1 MERGKRLTPFAISII
16 CIVALSA
23 LALILVI
30 GTDTA
35 WGKVRVEK
43 MLLSSSDGDVVN
55 AMLYRPKTATVEN
68 PAPAVVLYHGGN
80 DMLEHTGTY
89 ALELARRGFVVINF
103 DYQGSHDSD
112 YKTETSV
119 GESTACGD
127 TIYNTLASYNFV
139 QQDNIAVFGHS
150 MGGGYASRFAAKYA
164 GQVKLLF
171 HLGSAVTASPGDFN
185 YVTIVGDSD
194 ESALKRTT
202 VLDSETGKTS
212 QDIHKYYNSP
222 KIAEAWGESAGS
234 IIPSKV
240 YTVKGKDGNDYLR
253 VFYFPSSIHAYY
265 NVNNDAVKQ
274 IIYGFILG
282 MNGYGNIDGADL
294 TDPNGYEKIT
304 TVWRAKDLGW
314 ILEYIAIALLMFTVA
329 TRIIKGNTFKSLE
342 LKRTESYGIKKKS
355 VGWWLFLA
363 LLLVLPPLLYLPGV
377 MGAENGLFPT
387 AFNTDN
393 PVTKIATQCLIPT
406 KWTSADGTAHS
417 IWLLGG
423 TSNVYVLWQWLISF
437 AMLVVFLTYYFVW
450 GKKAGEN
457 YKSLGFKTSDEKK
470 FDFVYLL
477 KSLLFG
483 IVVVGSGYLL
493 MGLIGKYTQ
502 QGLHVT
508 TLQMSVLSRKRLMCW
523 FVYFIYLMPYFL
535 CNHLAVKSL
544 GIRYDGTNRTL
555 TLNVLKTTFITV
567 GGLFVFYLIF
577 LLQLKFTHTVMEGF
591 RTGILYAYGLAILPL
606 TIGITVGNAL
616 NVYVSSKTNSVWAG
630 LCTAVLWGV
639 WTLCSTGGMINNLI
653 F

>member
-1 MERGKRLTPFAISII
+1 MEKVKRLTPFAISII
-16 CIVALSA
+16 CIVVLSA

-43 MLLSSSDGDVVN
+43 MVLSSSDGDVVN
-55 AMLYRPKTATVEN
+55 AMLYRPRTATAKT

-119 GESTACGD
+119 GETAACGD

-150 MGGGYASRFAAKYA
+150 MGGGYASKFAANYA
-164 GQVKLLF
+164 SQVKLLF

-185 YVTIVGDSD
+185 YVSIVGDSD

-202 VLDSETGKTS
+202 VLDPATGKTS

-240 YTVKGKDGNDYLR
+240 YTVKGKDGKDYLR

-265 NVNNDAVKQ
+265 NINNKAVKQ
-274 IIYGFILG
+274 IIFGFILG
-282 MNGYGNIDGADL
+282 MNGYGNIDGVDL
-294 TDPNGYEKIT
+294 KDPNGFEKIT
-304 TVWRAKDLGW
+304 TVWRMKDLGW
-314 ILEYIAIALLMFTVA
+314 ILQYIAIALLMFTVA
-329 TRIIKGNTFKSLE
+329 TRLIKGNTFKSLE
-342 LKRTESYGIKKKS
+342 LKRTESFGIKKKS

-393 PVTKIATQCLIPT
+393 PVTKIATKCLIPT
-406 KWTSADGTAHS
+406 KWTSADGVAHS

-437 AMLVVFLTYYFVW
+437 AMLVVFLAYYFVW
-450 GKKAGEN
+450 GRKAGEN

-470 FDFVYLL
+470 FDIVYLL

-493 MGLIGKYTQ
+493 MAFIGTYTQ

-508 TLQMSVLSRKRLMCW
+508 TLQMSILSRKRLMCW

-544 GIRYDGTNRTL
+544 GIKYDGTNRTL

-577 LLQLKFTHTVMEGF
+577 LLQLKYTHTVMEGF

>member
-1 MERGKRLTPFAISII
+1 MEKMKRLSPFAISII
-16 CIVALSA
+16 CIVVLSA

-43 MLLSSSDGDVVN
+43 MVLSSSDGDVVN
-55 AMLYRPKTATVEN
+55 AMLYRPKTATAEN

-127 TIYNTLASYNFV
+127 TIYNSLASYNFV

-150 MGGGYASRFAAKYA
+150 MGGGYASKFAAKYA
-164 GQVKLLF
+164 THVTLLV

-202 VLDSETGKTS
+202 VLDPKTGKTS

-222 KIAEAWGESAGS
+222 AIAEAWGESAGS
-234 IIPSKV
+234 ISPSKV
-240 YTVKGKDGNDYLR
+240 YTVKGNDGNDYLR
-253 VFYFPSSIHAYY
+253 VFYFPRSIHAYY
-265 NVNNDAVKQ
+265 NINNKAVKQ
-274 IIYGFILG
+274 IIYSFILG
-282 MNGYGNIDGADL
+282 MNGFGNIDGADL
-294 TDPNGYEKIT
+294 TDPNGFEKIT
-304 TVWRAKDLGW
+304 TVWRVKDFGW
-314 ILEYIAIALLMFTVA
+314 ILQYFAIALLMFTVA
-329 TRIIKGNTFKSLE
+329 TRLIKGNTFKSLE

-363 LLLVLPPLLYLPGV
+363 LLLILPPLLYLPGV
-377 MGAENGLFPT
+377 KGAENGLFPT
-387 AFNTDN
+387 AYNTDN
-393 PVTKIATQCLIPT
+393 PVTKIATKCLIPT
-406 KWTSADGTAHS
+406 KWTSADGVAHS

-437 AMLVVFLTYYFVW
+437 AMLIVFLTYYFVW

-457 YKSLGFKTSDEKK
+457 YKSLGFKTSDEKR
-470 FDFVYLL
+470 FDIVYLL

-493 MGLIGKYTQ
+493 MGFIGKYTQ
-502 QGLHVT
+502 QGLHVA

-523 FVYFIYLMPYFL
+523 FVYFIYLIPYFL

-544 GIRYDGTNRTL
+544 GLKYDGTNRTL
-555 TLNVLKTTFITV
+555 TFNVIKTTFITI
-567 GGLFVFYLIF
+567 GGLLVFYLIF
-577 LLQLKFTHTVMEGF
+577 LAQLGLTHTVMEGF

-616 NVYVSSKTNSVWAG
+616 NVYVSSKANSVWAG

>member
-1 MERGKRLTPFAISII
+1 
-16 CIVALSA
+16 
-23 LALILVI
+23 
-30 GTDTA
+30 
-35 WGKVRVEK
+35 
-43 MLLSSSDGDVVN
+43 
-55 AMLYRPKTATVEN
+55 
-68 PAPAVVLYHGGN
+68 
-80 DMLEHTGTY
+80 
-89 ALELARRGFVVINF
+89 
-103 DYQGSHDSD
+103 
-112 YKTETSV
+112 
-119 GESTACGD
+119 
-127 TIYNTLASYNFV
+127 
-139 QQDNIAVFGHS
+139 
-150 MGGGYASRFAAKYA
+150 
-164 GQVKLLF
+164 
-171 HLGSAVTASPGDFN
+171 
-185 YVTIVGDSD
+185 
-194 ESALKRTT
+194 
-202 VLDSETGKTS
+202 
-212 QDIHKYYNSP
+212 
-222 KIAEAWGESAGS
+222 
-234 IIPSKV
+234 
-240 YTVKGKDGNDYLR
+240 
-253 VFYFPSSIHAYY
+253 
-265 NVNNDAVKQ
+265 
-274 IIYGFILG
+274 
-282 MNGYGNIDGADL
+282 MNGYGNIDGVDL
-294 TDPNGYEKIT
+294 KDPNGFEKIT
-304 TVWRAKDLGW
+304 TVWRMKDLGW
-314 ILEYIAIALLMFTVA
+314 ILQYIAIALLMFTVA
-329 TRIIKGNTFKSLE
+329 TRLIKGNTFKSLE
-342 LKRTESYGIKKKS
+342 LKRTESFGIKKKS

-393 PVTKIATQCLIPT
+393 PVTKIATKCLIPT
-406 KWTSADGTAHS
+406 KWTSADGVAHS

-450 GKKAGEN
+450 GRKAGEN

-470 FDFVYLL
+470 FDIVYLL

-493 MGLIGKYTQ
+493 MAFIGTYTQ

-508 TLQMSVLSRKRLMCW
+508 TLQMSILSRKRLMCW

-544 GIRYDGTNRTL
+544 GIKYDGTNRTL

-577 LLQLKFTHTVMEGF
+577 LLQLKYTHTVMEGF